1 MGVELL
7 KLHGF
12 LSSEIPLFKLVC
24 SFLCSFEVDGE
35 VTYHGFEEVGHYMV
49 FDCAAK
55 SGP

>member
-7 KLHGF
+7 KFHCF

-24 SFLCSFEVDGE
+24 SFLGSFEVDGE
-35 VTYHGFEEVGHYMV
+35 VSYHGFKEVGHYMV
-49 FDCAAK
+49 FYCAAK